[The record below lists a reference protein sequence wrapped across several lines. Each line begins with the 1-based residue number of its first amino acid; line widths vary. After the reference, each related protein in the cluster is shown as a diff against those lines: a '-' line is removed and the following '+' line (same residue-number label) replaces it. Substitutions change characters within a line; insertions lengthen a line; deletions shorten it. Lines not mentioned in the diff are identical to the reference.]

1 MGEKKKVRTRKQ
13 SRQRKQEKEMRK
25 GDGNWTEWL
34 QRDFLSLKFCDLTG
48 KEKMEKYKK
57 VYIKS
62 IHLFKNKIQNYS
74 CLLKR
79 SHNLF
84 LF

>member
-1 MGEKKKVRTRKQ
+1 
-13 SRQRKQEKEMRK
+13 MRK

-57 VYIKS
+57 LYSTCIKT
-62 IHLFKNKIQNYS
+62 LFIY
-74 CLLKR
+74 LELMYLR
-79 SHNLF
+79 LF
-84 LF
+84 EITGKYGFSYFPFQPGKMDIKLVQG